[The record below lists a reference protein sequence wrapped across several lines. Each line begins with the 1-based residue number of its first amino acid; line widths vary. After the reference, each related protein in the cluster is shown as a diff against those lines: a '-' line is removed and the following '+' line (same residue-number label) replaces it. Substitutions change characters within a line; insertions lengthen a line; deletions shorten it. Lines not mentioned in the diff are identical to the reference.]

1 MEACAKLLATDGFT
15 DAAIALIKE
24 ALPVQLRETAY
35 ALAREIVTAD
45 GHASQEQL
53 QLLEGLRYDI
63 ENDPVATA
71 TIKCGARACHTRP
84 GPLGRGPQ
92 LSAGAPHRLFT
103 NVSLTQHANRSIL
116 RSDIAPQTLA
126 CAATAA

>member
-45 GHASQEQL
+45 GRASQEQL
-53 QLLEGLRYDI
+53 
-63 ENDPVATA
+63 
-71 TIKCGARACHTRP
+71 
-84 GPLGRGPQ
+84 
-92 LSAGAPHRLFT
+92 
-103 NVSLTQHANRSIL
+103 
-116 RSDIAPQTLA
+116 
-126 CAATAA
+126 